1 MKVYKEFYYFRLY
14 RWLFKYSLSIFSSVE
29 ELQELT
35 VIIHFV
41 CEKTDSKGEIE
52 HRSDVQQCY
61 SCGFLGKSL
70 FTHEWVGNQVDSVL

>member
-1 MKVYKEFYYFRLY
+1 MKLYKEFFYFRLY
-14 RWLFKYSLSIFSSVE
+14 RWLFKYSLSVFSSVE

-52 HRSDVQQCY
+52 HRSDVQ
-61 SCGFLGKSL
+61 
-70 FTHEWVGNQVDSVL
+70 